1 MTTTT
6 CELTWLRYLL
16 QDLQVEHRQSTTLLC
31 DNKTT
36 LYIKTNPVYHEWT
49 KHIELDF
56 HIVCEKIQ
64 NEKIQTAHM
73 QTKYQVADIFIKL
86 LPAPLFQSHL
96 GKLGVIDIHTPTWRG
111 VFKERNWSTIIISRF
126 PVIS

>member
-1 MTTTT
+1 
-6 CELTWLRYLL
+6 
-16 QDLQVEHRQSTTLLC
+16 
-31 DNKTT
+31 
-36 LYIKTNPVYHEWT
+36 
-49 KHIELDF
+49 
-56 HIVCEKIQ
+56 
-64 NEKIQTAHM
+64 
-73 QTKYQVADIFIKL
+73 L